1 MINLILSGLFIMPI
15 FGKYPVIGEPA
26 PKFSLYDQD
35 GELHSLD
42 DYKDKKLVVYFF
54 PKADT
59 PVSYTHLTLPTICSV

>member
-1 MINLILSGLFIMPI
+1 MPI

-59 PVSYTHLTLPTICSV
+59 PG